1 MAAPYLLCYGTGR
14 NLGSRMDLPKTPM
27 SNSALLN
34 RIKQFYW
41 FHSIPLRPGITT
53 YGAKTEEI
61 LAQEEQAFMAG
72 IDFQGRTVL
81 DVGAWNGYFS
91 FSAKR
96 HGAARVLATDSF
108 TWTHHDFRGRE
119 AIEIVREELG
129 LDIETQ
135 LIDPTAI
142 TPELGTFDIVLFLGV
157 FYHLFD
163 PIDVLQ
169 RMRAVTG
176 QLLVVETHQD
186 LADRSQPGMV
196 FYPGA
201 ILNND
206 PTNWWGPNPALMLH
220 LLSALGFA
228 RILYR
233 HYPHPPGVPLS
244 RGIYACLTP
253 EADPAIIARLGP
265 EWREL
270 DAPGMVPALAAEVR
284 R

>member
-1 MAAPYLLCYGTGR
+1 
-14 NLGSRMDLPKTPM
+14 MDLPKTPL

-34 RIKQFYW
+34 RIKQYHW

-53 YGAKTEEI
+53 YGAKTEQI
-61 LAQEEQAFMAG
+61 LEQEERALISG

-108 TWTHHDFRGRE
+108 TWTHRYYRGQETFELARD
-119 AIEIVREELG
+119 ELG
-129 LDIETQ
+129 LDIDSL
-135 LIDPTAI
+135 LIDPTQI
-142 TPELGTFDIVLFLGV
+142 TPAIGTFDIVLFLGV

-176 QLLVVETHQD
+176 QLLLIETHQD
-186 LADRSQPGMV
+186 LADRTQPGMV
-196 FYPGA
+196 FYPGT

-220 LLSALGFA
+220 LLQSLGFA
-228 RILYR
+228 RLLYR
-233 HYPHPPGVPLS
+233 HYPHPPGTPMT

-253 EADPAIIARLGP
+253 EADLALVERLGP

-270 DAPGMVPALAAEVR
+270 DAPGMVAALAAEVR

>member
-1 MAAPYLLCYGTGR
+1 
-14 NLGSRMDLPKTPM
+14 MDLPKTPL

-34 RIKQFYW
+34 RIKQYFW

-61 LAQEEQAFMAG
+61 LTAEEQAIMAG

-81 DVGAWNGYFS
+81 DVGAWNGFYS

-96 HGAARVLATDSF
+96 RGAARVLATDSF
-108 TWTHHDFRGRE
+108 TWTHPKFRGRE
-119 AIEIVREELG
+119 AFELARDELG
-129 LDIETQ
+129 LDIEAM
-135 LIDPTAI
+135 LIDPTQI
-142 TPELGTFDIVLFLGV
+142 TPELGSFDVVLFLGV

-169 RMRAVTG
+169 RVRSVTG
-176 QLLVVETHQD
+176 QLLMIETHQD
-186 LADRSQPGMV
+186 LADRTQPGMV

-220 LLSALGFA
+220 LLRLLGFA

-233 HYPHPPGVPLS
+233 HYPHIRPAPLS
-244 RGIYACLTP
+244 RGVYACLTP
-253 EADPAIIARLGP
+253 DADPALIAGFGP
-265 EWREL
+265 EWRDL
-270 DAPGMVPALAAEVR
+270 DAPGVIPTLAAEVR
-284 R
+284 G